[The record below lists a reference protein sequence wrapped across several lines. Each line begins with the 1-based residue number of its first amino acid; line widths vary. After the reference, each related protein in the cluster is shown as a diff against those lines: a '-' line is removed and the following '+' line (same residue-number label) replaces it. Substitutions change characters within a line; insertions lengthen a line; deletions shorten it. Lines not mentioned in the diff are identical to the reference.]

1 MCRKLSA
8 RWGCFIHGQPRVS
21 RRMEHNETTATLDK
35 LQTNTFFLL
44 LSNTSCIINN
54 RVLFPFERKKRIIL
68 WLVSASCFVSLFYWL
83 IKTYLKPKK
92 NFRFSIYFI
101 FIFREYGSISPRIFT
116 ELFVKKQKACNR
128 FFFKKFEFIVGW
140 SSSMRNKRFFS
151 IQRIHIFANQ
161 SGEDKNYCGV
171 VLS

>member
-1 MCRKLSA
+1 MRSRRRRIAPFTKKPPIVSTCTASGCNDPARSRLPRLRYNQDFHSRDEREREREKGQNRADTRASFCLARDEISLGANIFCMCRKLSA

-68 WLVSASCFVSLFYWL
+68 
-83 IKTYLKPKK
+83 
-92 NFRFSIYFI
+92 
-101 FIFREYGSISPRIFT
+101 
-116 ELFVKKQKACNR
+116 
-128 FFFKKFEFIVGW
+128 
-140 SSSMRNKRFFS
+140 
-151 IQRIHIFANQ
+151 
-161 SGEDKNYCGV
+161 
-171 VLS
+171 